1 MTRDRELLEQLY
13 KAIRKLQRTPSAD
26 MPSPFAE
33 SEKRGFGPPPTMR
46 DVEAIEA
53 AITIALDRVERHLR
67 ETDPK
72 KAPS

>member
-13 KAIRKLQRTPSAD
+13 KAIRKLQRTPSANI
-26 MPSPFAE
+26 PSPFTKA
-33 SEKRGFGPPPTMR
+33 EKRSFGPPPTMR
-46 DVEAIEA
+46 DVEAA
-53 AITIALDRVERHLR
+53 VTIALERHLR